1 MNKTKEINLDETDPG
16 SKSQEEL
23 DQEKSD
29 HDKSDQGKNFQDKP
43 EPDRLRNLKYMKID
57 LELLEHERFK
67 RNQ

>member
-1 MNKTKEINLDETDPG
+1 M
-16 SKSQEEL
+16 